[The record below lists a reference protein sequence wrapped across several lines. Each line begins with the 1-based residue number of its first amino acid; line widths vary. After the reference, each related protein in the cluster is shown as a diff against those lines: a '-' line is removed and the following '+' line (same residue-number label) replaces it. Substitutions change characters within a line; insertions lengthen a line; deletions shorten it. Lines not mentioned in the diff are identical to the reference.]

1 MIGRRDGAAR
11 TLGLLLVGAIAGVLL
26 VGAARFV
33 GQPHEHPVHY
43 HANWA
48 IFIDG
53 QRLDLS
59 DDRYME
65 DVMRCTVD
73 PSLVEPEDRVHMH
86 ENDHDVVHVHAAGAT
101 WGHLMGNLGFVLGDD
116 LLITDAGRYLNDGTK
131 TLKFILNG
139 NEVRSI
145 RNRLVGDMD
154 RLLIS
159 YGSESV
165 EDVIRTQFPEVKSTA
180 ESFNMLP
187 DPASC
192 SGQEEMSLGERLR
205 RAFWY

>member
-1 MIGRRDGAAR
+1 MIRGTEGGAR
-11 TLGLLLVGAIAGVLL
+11 TLGLLLAGAIAGVLL
-26 VGAARFV
+26 VGAARFA

-48 IFIDG
+48 VFIDG
-53 QRLDLS
+53 ERLDLS
-59 DDRYME
+59 ADRYME
-65 DVMRCTVD
+65 DVTRCSVD

-86 ENDHDVVHVHAAGAT
+86 ENDQDVVHVHAAGVT
-101 WGHLMGNLGFVLGDD
+101 WGHLLANLGFTLSDD
-116 LLITDAGRYLNDGTK
+116 LLVTDAGSYVDDGSRS
-131 TLKFILNG
+131 LKFILNG

-145 RNRLVGDMD
+145 RNRRIGDLD

-159 YGSESV
+159 YGAENV
-165 EDVIRTQFPEVKSTA
+165 EEVVRTQYPAIQSSA

-192 SGQEEMSLGERLR
+192 SGQEEITLGDRLR